1 MITREQISQ
10 VVGHPVHDSAGKK
23 IGDAKHMYL
32 DDATGNPE
40 WVTVKTG
47 FFGNNETFVPTRS
60 ARLVQDHLEIPYDK
74 DKVKGAPNVD
84 VDSGGH
90 LSVEEERHLYRY
102 YGLESTGAAAGEKA
116 AAAGAAGTAAG
127 TSGRHAKSGTQ
138 PGMDTAGGKGMGTGP
153 DMAADAGPKSGPS
166 AGMRESAGTGK
177 SSGTAMSGSEA
188 GAGTGT
194 GIAAEGTATGQRGTQ
209 QDLGKSGLAEG
220 DELIRCEE
228 EMSVN
233 VERHASGRARIHKFV
248 EVEDVERTVP
258 IRHEEVRLV
267 REPITDATRAGMD
280 VPEISEGDQWIT
292 LHEEEAIV
300 DTHVVPKERV
310 RMRVEEHT
318 EQKTIHGRVRKER
331 IESDMG
337 SDMGMDD
344 TGKGTREAGQQGR
357 KDQRF
362 Q

>member
-1 MITREQISQ
+1 MITREQIPQ

-60 ARLVQDHLEIPYDK
+60 AKLVQDHLEIPYDK

-102 YGLESTGAAAGEKA
+102 YGLESTGAATGEKA
-116 AAAGAAGTAAG
+116 AAAGTAGAAAGA
-127 TSGRHAKSGTQ
+127 SGRHARSGTQ
-138 PGMDTAGGKGMGTGP
+138 PGMGTSTDKGMSGP

-166 AGMRESAGTGK
+166 AGMRESAGAGTGK
-177 SSGTAMSGSEA
+177 SAGTAMSGSEA

-194 GIAAEGTATGQRGTQ
+194 GISAERSAAAERGTQ
-209 QDLGKSGLAEG
+209 ADLGKSGFGED
-220 DELIRCEE
+220 DEMIRCEE
-228 EMSVN
+228 ELSVN
-233 VERHASGRARIHKFV
+233 VERHASGRARIHKYV

-267 REPITDATRAGMD
+267 REPITDASRAGMD
-280 VPEISEGDQWIT
+280 VPEISEADEYVT
-292 LHEEEAIV
+292 LHEERAIV

-337 SDMGMDD
+337 MDD
-344 TGKGTREAGQQGR
+344 RTGKGTRETDQQGR